1 MPSSDNLHCAK
12 LSVIRQKG
20 ESQSRGYKKTKCAK
34 FSEKT
39 NISYPLICMHMCGL
53 YVCASGGKK

>member
-1 MPSSDNLHCAK
+1 MPSSDNLQCAK

-34 FSEKT
+34 FSEKLT
-39 NISYPLICMHMCGL
+39 FLTP
-53 YVCASGGKK
+53 